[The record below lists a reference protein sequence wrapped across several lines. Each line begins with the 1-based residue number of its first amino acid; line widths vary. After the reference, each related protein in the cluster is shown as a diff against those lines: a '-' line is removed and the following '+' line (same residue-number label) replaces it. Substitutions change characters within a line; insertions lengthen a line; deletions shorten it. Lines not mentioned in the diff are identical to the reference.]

1 MEGTRGFERLQK
13 LVLAQE
19 FNELD
24 DARIAFG
31 RRNYGIY
38 PNR

>member
-1 MEGTRGFERLQK
+1 MEDARRFEGLRK

-24 DARIAFG
+24 DARIAFSQ
-31 RRNYGIY
+31 RNYGIY
-38 PNR
+38 PSR